1 MLYSDLHKER
11 PPQPFII
18 TVWTVL
24 TDMRKFVK
32 FIGKIVSWSLINK
45 VADCKFA
52 TLLKRESPP
61 QQFASKIWE
70 IFQSTCFY
78 RTPPGNK
85 FCINLKYLRK
95 FKPQPTQP
103 PSTMIIIILHYIH
116 ILHSSWC
123 DLNCFILI
131 CLTTTLVYIC
141 RESRFRT
148 TWILRK
154 KTQTICL
161 RNLYSHSEI

>member
-1 MLYSDLHKER
+1 MNTNIYIDFQICISVPSNTVWILTQARQLLYSDLHKER

-95 FKPQPTQP
+95 FKPQPT
-103 PSTMIIIILHYIH
+103 TKYYDNNYFTLHTHFTFVLMWSELLYF
-116 ILHSSWC
+116 
-123 DLNCFILI
+123 DLFNND
-131 CLTTTLVYIC
+131 
-141 RESRFRT
+141 SG
-148 TWILRK
+148 
-154 KTQTICL
+154 
-161 RNLYSHSEI
+161 LYM